1 MTERRFRVIGPGR
14 AGGAFRLALE
24 KVGWVGAPELARLD
38 DLSAAAADV
47 DLVLVTVPD
56 AVVAGVAS
64 SIAPSDHAV
73 VAHVAGS
80 LGLDALA
87 PHPRRAVIHPLVTLP
102 EPDVGAR
109 RLLDSAWFALADG
122 GDPIANEVVDAFG
135 GHAVSLADDPQARA
149 IHHAACCVAANH
161 VVALLA
167 QVERLAAT
175 VGVPREAYL
184 ALARGALE
192 NVAELGATAA
202 LTGPVARGDQGT
214 IKRHR
219 AALDAVAPRER
230 ALYDALVAA
239 LELDA
244 ACK

>member
-24 KVGWVGAPELARLD
+24 KVGWVAAPELARLD
-38 DLSAAAADV
+38 DLTAAAAGV

-64 SIAPSDHAV
+64 AIVPSDGVV

-102 EPDVGAR
+102 GPEIGAE
-109 RLLDSAWFALADG
+109 RLLDGSWFALAEG
-122 GDPIANEVVDAFG
+122 GDPLAAEVVHALG
-135 GHAVSLADDPQARA
+135 GRLVTLADDPRTRA

-167 QVERLAAT
+167 QVERLAAAA
-175 VGVPREAYL
+175 GVPREAYL
-184 ALARGALE
+184 ALARGAVE
-192 NVAELGATAA
+192 NVAALGAAAA
-202 LTGPVARGDQGT
+202 LTGPVARGDHAT
-214 IKRHR
+214 VARHR
-219 AALDAVAPRER
+219 AALDAVAPGER
-230 ALYDALVAA
+230 PLYDALVAA
-239 LELDA
+239 LEDDV
-244 ACK
+244 ACR

>member
-24 KVGWVGAPELARLD
+24 KVGWVAAPELARLD
-38 DLSAAAADV
+38 DLTGAAAGV

-56 AVVAGVAS
+56 AVVAAVAS
-64 SIAPSDHAV
+64 SVAPAPSVV

-102 EPDVGAR
+102 EPEIGAE
-109 RLLDSAWFALADG
+109 RLLDSAWFALTEG
-122 GDPIANEVVDAFG
+122 GDPLAEEVVNVLRGRSVTIGDDAET
-135 GHAVSLADDPQARA
+135 RA

-167 QVERLAAT
+167 QVERLAA
-175 VGVPREAYL
+175 VAGVPRDAYL
-184 ALARGALE
+184 ALARGALD
-192 NVAELGATAA
+192 NIAALGASAA
-202 LTGPVARGDQGT
+202 LTGPVARGDHGT
-214 IKRHR
+214 IARHR

-239 LELDA
+239 IEGDL
-244 ACK
+244 ACR